1 MDKKLELDE
10 LLTKELS
17 RRQLLE
23 TGALGAAML
32 ALSACSGAGATG
44 TTGGS
49 GSLFTGA
56 GTGNAGN
63 GAAGN
68 FAATSGA
75 TTRGSAGNG
84 STGTTGSGTTGTTGS
99 GTTGTTGSGTT
110 GAAASSG
117 LGSVGGTTGGGQC
130 PTNSNT
136 LVLAL
141 SQYPALA
148 QVGGGVALTDNRYSD
163 PVCGQNGLI
172 VLQPSQGKFVAL
184 STSCTHAC
192 CTVNLQGG
200 QLFCPC
206 HASTFDLQGN
216 VTGGPAPPS
225 LPSLPVCSDGQ
236 NVYVQLA

>member
-84 STGTTGSGTTGTTGS
+84 S
-99 GTTGTTGSGTT
+99 TGTTGSGTT

-216 VTGGPAPPS
+216 VTGGPAPAS